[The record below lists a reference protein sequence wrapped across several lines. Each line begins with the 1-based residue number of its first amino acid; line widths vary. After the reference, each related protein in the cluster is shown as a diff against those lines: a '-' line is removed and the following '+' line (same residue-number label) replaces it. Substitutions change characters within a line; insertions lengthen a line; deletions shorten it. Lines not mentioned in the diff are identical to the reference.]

1 MYKLVTIQDEG
12 HWEPAIKLS
21 ETPAKTINPGHKQVW
36 RVYDARGK
44 TTADLL
50 ALDDEDPRHM
60 ERLVLHHPTEEQ
72 TQRVLEAE
80 DIEKNRTAPGGY
92 RTGRR
97 SDLRFAHDRSHAVT
111 TPGGSGTAGARCVP
125 VDQPPHLPCRADR
138 ETVESEARPG
148 PRYADAN
155 AIPTLATNCKGNSN
169 VLRRSRVWLYDM
181 LIADYATGIG
191 FSEALKTG
199 CTIFQ
204 FA

>member
-80 DIEKNRTAPGGY
+80 DIEKIEPLLVDIVQDGALIYDLPTIEAM
-92 RTGRR
+92 R
-97 SDLRFAHDRSHAVT
+97 S
-111 TPGGSGTAGARCVP
+111 
-125 VDQPPHLPCRADR
+125 QCRADLER
-138 ETVESEARPG
+138 LDPG
-148 PRYADAN
+148 VRRLINPHIYHVSLTEKLWNLKQDLVHAMQT
-155 AIPTLATNCKGNSN
+155 PTQ
-169 VLRRSRVWLYDM
+169 
-181 LIADYATGIG
+181 
-191 FSEALKTG
+191 
-199 CTIFQ
+199 FQ
-204 FA
+204 R